1 MQIYNQQQKNKQTGQ
16 SNRSCSYC
24 GSYEHIVSACD
35 KAENDWSHFSKFQIP
50 LIDPSNWVHAP
61 QTRIN
66 YQGNPITYNH
76 WFKEPSQWGT
86 WYVQCEK
93 AVDKIRAARLREQQK
108 ANAKSKGR
116 KATKCGFCGG
126 DDHNRRD
133 CSMMEDFK
141 TRLIKANQVWRQRF
155 YDKLVKDLGIS
166 LGTMVKVRK
175 NNGWNKPETEEIGL
189 VSSIN
194 FDQLSLFCFSDSA
207 NQNWQD
213 RIDSKFL
220 GQCKIEVIVGGK
232 THFLEWKGGLSDS
245 YGGLVDKFG
254 SGYYGQNVSF
264 LSVIAKSQTPLDS
277 EWVEQGHENAI
288 EFVLK
293 KYSLEKLKQWNVI
306 KLLET
311 HEQINKKVK

>member
-1 MQIYNQQQKNKQTGQ
+1 MQIYNQQQQNKQTGK
-16 SNRSCSYC
+16 SSRSCSYC
-24 GSYEHIVSACD
+24 NSYEHIVTDCD
-35 KAENDWSHFSKFQIP
+35 KAENDWAHFSKFQIP
-50 LIDPSNWVHAP
+50 LIDPNNWVHTP

-66 YQGNPITYNH
+66 YQGIPVAYNH
-76 WFKEPSQWGT
+76 WFAEPSQWGA

-116 KATKCGFCGG
+116 KATKCGFCGD

-133 CSMMEDFK
+133 CSKMEDFK
-141 TRLIKANQVWRQRF
+141 NRLIKANQIWRQRF
-155 YDKLVKDLGIS
+155 YDKMVKDLGIS
-166 LGTMVKVRK
+166 VGAMVKVRK
-175 NNGWNKPETEEIGL
+175 NNGWNNPETEEIGL

-194 FDQLSLFCFSDSA
+194 FDQLSLFCFSGDNLS
-207 NQNWQD
+207 WRD

-220 GQCKIEVIVGGK
+220 QHCKIDIIVGHQ
-232 THFLEWKGGLSDS
+232 TLQLDWGGTLSDS
-245 YGGLVDKFG
+245 HGGLVNAFVG
-254 SGYYGQNVSF
+254 SYYRNRATF
-264 LSVIAKSQTPLDS
+264 LNVIAKSQTPLDS

-311 HEQINKKVK
+311 HEEINKKVK